1 MNIREKAAEK
11 DLSLAV
17 DMYGCPNRCRHCWLG
32 HMPNR
37 KMEDGADEWIVDYF
51 RPYFKRISFY
61 SWLRKPDF
69 CDDYRER
76 WRKDI
81 ALSVQAVPERYE
93 LASFWRIVRDPEY
106 VPFLKEV
113 GVKTVQLTFF
123 GLEETTDRFVGRT
136 GAFREL
142 VQATELL
149 IANEIAPRWQA
160 FLYEENK
167 EEIVALLKLS
177 EELHLRERCRSF
189 GAKFRF
195 FVHTGGC
202 DGENRKQYG
211 IWIKKENIPEALI
224 SCYLNYESLLTERE
238 CCERL
243 KEDATHWVHHNEK
256 EIVLLI
262 SNTCDVFFNFTQMSK
277 EWKIGNLKTDD
288 REELIRR
295 VVEEDIPAL
304 NLAGKIT
311 LGELAA
317 KYGNLESDRAFQL
330 NDYKDYLLNRYLEDV
345 CVKA

>member
-1 MNIREKAAEK
+1 M
-11 DLSLAV
+11 
-17 DMYGCPNRCRHCWLG
+17 
-32 HMPNR
+32 
-37 KMEDGADEWIVDYF
+37 
-51 RPYFKRISFY
+51 
-61 SWLRKPDF
+61 
-69 CDDYRER
+69 
-76 WRKDI
+76 
-81 ALSVQAVPERYE
+81 
-93 LASFWRIVRDPEY
+93 
-106 VPFLKEV
+106 
-113 GVKTVQLTFF
+113 
-123 GLEETTDRFVGRT
+123 
-136 GAFREL
+136 
-142 VQATELL
+142 
-149 IANEIAPRWQA
+149 
-160 FLYEENK
+160 
-167 EEIVALLKLS
+167 
-177 EELHLRERCRSF
+177 
-189 GAKFRF
+189 
-195 FVHTGGC
+195 HTGGC

-317 KYGNLESDRAFQL
+317 KYGNPESDRAFQL

>member
-1 MNIREKAAEK
+1 MAFYRNGEAQT
-11 DLSLAV
+11 V
-17 DMYGCPNRCRHCWLG
+17 N
-32 HMPNR
+32 
-37 KMEDGADEWIVDYF
+37 VDYAVNEN
-51 RPYFKRISFY
+51 RDGVLGSD
-61 SWLRKPDF
+61 PDMEKSIGYNGPAYGF
-69 CDDYRER
+69 AYLNA
-76 WRKDI
+76 
-81 ALSVQAVPERYE
+81 ALDHYE
-93 LASFWRIVRDPEY
+93 LFNDTATAE
-106 VPFLKEV
+106 
-113 GVKTVQLTFF
+113 
-123 GLEETTDRFVGRT
+123 
-136 GAFREL
+136 
-142 VQATELL
+142 QAL
-149 IANEIAPRWQA
+149 A
-160 FLYEENK
+160 LYEENK

-177 EELHLRERCRSF
+177 EELHLRERCRGF
-189 GAKFRF
+189 GAEFRF

-317 KYGNLESDRAFQL
+317 KYGNPESDRAFQL

>member
-1 MNIREKAAEK
+1 MNIRKKAAEK

-37 KMEDGADEWIVDYF
+37 KMEDGVDEWIVDCF
-51 RPYFKRISFY
+51 QPYFKRISFY
-61 SWLRKPDF
+61 SWLREPDF

-81 ALSVQAVPERYE
+81 ALSVQTVPERYE

-177 EELHLRERCRSF
+177 EELHLRERCRGF

-195 FVHTGGC
+195 LCIQAAVTAKTGNNMVSGSK
-202 DGENRKQYG
+202 RK
-211 IWIKKENIPEALI
+211 I
-224 SCYLNYESLLTERE
+224 
-238 CCERL
+238 
-243 KEDATHWVHHNEK
+243 
-256 EIVLLI
+256 
-262 SNTCDVFFNFTQMSK
+262 F
-277 EWKIGNLKTDD
+277 
-288 REELIRR
+288 RR
-295 VVEEDIPAL
+295 
-304 NLAGKIT
+304 
-311 LGELAA
+311 
-317 KYGNLESDRAFQL
+317 R
-330 NDYKDYLLNRYLEDV
+330 
-345 CVKA
+345 

>member
-1 MNIREKAAEK
+1 M
-11 DLSLAV
+11 
-17 DMYGCPNRCRHCWLG
+17 
-32 HMPNR
+32 
-37 KMEDGADEWIVDYF
+37 
-51 RPYFKRISFY
+51 
-61 SWLRKPDF
+61 
-69 CDDYRER
+69 
-76 WRKDI
+76 
-81 ALSVQAVPERYE
+81 
-93 LASFWRIVRDPEY
+93 
-106 VPFLKEV
+106 

-243 KEDATHWVHHNEK
+243 KEDAAHWGHHNEK

-304 NLAGKIT
+304 NLARKIT

-317 KYGNLESDRAFQL
+317 RYGSLESDRAFQL